1 MATKSQLQ
9 QQLRNQLQQM
19 QESYKR
25 VEAKPSGNFE
35 RLGISKTQQL
45 ARFQTEISSLESQ
58 IQENSVKPAKMQAA
72 RRSATQ
78 VQTQQN
84 PPAQTSNAAS
94 KIPSAST
101 SEYARLMAQTRA
113 LPQGILAGAREVADP
128 SYQNSDKFA
137 KDLRRLIV
145 ETSRGNFSGDAT
157 RNAAA
162 TAGGARLGGAMAQA
176 ANMRALTRMIP
187 VVGQVAGAGMLGA
200 YAGSELYDGN
210 AEEIQDVLSKLSGID
225 PATGLRGQQ
234 DETPGGILDR
244 ITESADAVIAQAQEA
259 YAVNSAW
266 NKSQIPMGQKPQKP

>member
-1 MATKSQLQ
+1 MATKSETQ
-9 QQLRNQLQQM
+9 QQLRNRLQLM
-19 QESYKR
+19 QESYAR
-25 VEAKPSGNFE
+25 VEAKPAGNFE
-35 RLGISKTQQL
+35 RLGISKMQQL
-45 ARFQTEISSLESQ
+45 ARFQTEMSSLESQ

-84 PPAQTSNAAS
+84 PPAQTNNAPS

-176 ANMRALTRMIP
+176 ANMRALTRLIP
-187 VVGQVAGAGMLGA
+187 VIGQVAGAGMIGA
-200 YAGSELYDGN
+200 AVGSELYDAN
-210 AEEIQDVLSKLSGID
+210 DTEIQDALAKLSGID
-225 PATGLRGQQ
+225 PATGLRGQA
-234 DETPGGILDR
+234 DESPGSVLDR
-244 ITESADAVIAQAQEA
+244 LTETADEIISQAKEA
-259 YAVNSAW
+259 TAVNKAW
-266 NKSQIPMGQKPQKP
+266 NQSQIPMGRKPQR